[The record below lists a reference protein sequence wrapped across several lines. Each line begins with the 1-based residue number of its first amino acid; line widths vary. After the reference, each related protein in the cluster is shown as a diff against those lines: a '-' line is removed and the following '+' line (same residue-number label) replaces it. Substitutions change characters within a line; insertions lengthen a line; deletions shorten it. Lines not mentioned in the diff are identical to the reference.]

1 MQEPGACLWEKEIFR
16 TGRLIMFSALN
27 KALSSFTHRINTS
40 SQTEPGG
47 RPIGHM
53 TLNGAPVGVK
63 STQWPNVYQLGD
75 SGKLTFSADLVS
87 HREANGEMTLSHDSA
102 EGLARMYGEWQDDRL
117 TLMRGISSNHFSWE
131 GIVMSGVAASEGMDD
146 FPGATMGGSG
156 SRWLPTSMGSS
167 EGAMATSSG
176 IAIGNHNQTMRAAL
190 NPSQPQDNVLLGMV
204 LRFDAGASRNLAV
217 HFLNPGE
224 ILVKG
229 PVENQD
235 FSISHLVVSDASN
248 PVGFGAM
255 RYEGTAW
262 DADLMPAAL
271 YDPSGEH
278 GETGRQVT
286 QDWMDRSAA
295 KMNELQQRRLLWR
308 ESE

>member
-1 MQEPGACLWEKEIFR
+1 
-16 TGRLIMFSALN
+16 MFSALN

-75 SGKLTFSADLVS
+75 SGKLTFFADLVS

-224 ILVKG
+224 ILVK
-229 PVENQD
+229 
-235 FSISHLVVSDASN
+235 
-248 PVGFGAM
+248 
-255 RYEGTAW
+255 
-262 DADLMPAAL
+262 
-271 YDPSGEH
+271 
-278 GETGRQVT
+278 
-286 QDWMDRSAA
+286 
-295 KMNELQQRRLLWR
+295 
-308 ESE
+308 